1 MMCKLH
7 DATNYFS
14 LTKQSDTQVPE
25 SEVQNHARRVGFQF
39 GNLKVIEECSN
50 IQYDII
56 DTNDN
61 YKKKRL
67 LMFFCSKFLFL
78 MIMKLVFCCLYW
90 RIKSLVGFQVM
101 LIRRMCSLTIK
112 LNLKEIPALL

>member
-78 MIMKLVFCCLYW
+78 MIMKLVFCCLY
-90 RIKSLVGFQVM
+90 
-101 LIRRMCSLTIK
+101 
-112 LNLKEIPALL
+112 

>member
-1 MMCKLH
+1 MMWKLH

-14 LTKQSDTQVPE
+14 LMKQDTQVSE
-25 SEVQNHARRVGFQF
+25 SEVQNHERRAGFQF

-61 YKKKRL
+61 YKKKD
-67 LMFFCSKFLFL
+67 
-78 MIMKLVFCCLYW
+78 Y
-90 RIKSLVGFQVM
+90 
-101 LIRRMCSLTIK
+101 
-112 LNLKEIPALL
+112 